1 MAKFIWGKQLENY
14 ASQIAKIGSR
24 SGEICGK
31 AVYEMAGIVAD
42 KIRSIL
48 EGIHAEAD
56 TEGLAAWKEGR
67 SAPFTY
73 SEKKGLLNSL
83 GISPLEDDNGYKNVK
98 IGFDGYNNVKTRN
111 YPKGQ
116 PNVLIARSLESGSS
130 VRNKQPFVR
139 PAVNAARAEALK
151 ACEKIIDEEVQKIME

>member
-14 ASQIAKIGSR
+14 ASRIAALGSR

-42 KIRSIL
+42 KIRSNL
-48 EGIHAEAD
+48 ESIHAEPD
-56 TEGLAAWKEGR
+56 TEGLAAWKEQR
-67 SAPFTY
+67 KAKLTY
-73 SEKKGLLNSL
+73 SEKQGLLNGL
-83 GISPLEDDNGYKNVK
+83 GISSLEDDNGYQNVK
-98 IGFDGYNNVKTRN
+98 IGFDGYNSVKTRK

-116 PNVLIARSLESGSS
+116 PNVLIARALESGSS
-130 VRNKQPFVR
+130 VRDKQPFVR